1 MRIPL
6 PDEIVPV
13 ELTQGNNPRI
23 NFIGRAEMTFPPRD
37 GDGRRIEWTTPEHAT
52 QLTSEPY
59 NRAGQPPLFTI
70 AHDLKPQNLNI
81 DQHVIESIRKQAST
95 VAAILAPFLVSTPT
109 VQGAPKVSWEPEV
122 VPSDA
127 IPLEDM
133 SKEQLLGF
141 ARESEIVVDAR
152 WNQAKILDTV
162 QRELV

>member
-37 GDGRRIEWTTPEHAT
+37 GDGRRIEWTTPEHAL

-95 VAAILAPFLVSTPT
+95 VAAILAPFLTKPT
-109 VQGAPKVSWEPEV
+109 EEPEVTWEPEV
-122 VPSDA
+122 VPEVA
-127 IPLEDM
+127 IPLADM
-133 SKEQLLGF
+133 SKEQLIGF